1 MRHVVLSG
9 AIATGPRR
17 MVHPT
22 AAAGLVA
29 PPGRALGVAPRRLC
43 TTLCAVNLAAIAVA
57 ADQHLSLAA
66 HAQKQP
72 GQSSSPRA
80 TAHMDAIG
88 NDWNTAPAC
97 VLSTVWGTAS
107 IRDLAVEV
115 GAVPASPIRQVLTS
129 RQAGCAGRNPPRAQA
144 CGFVDNARGVA
155 HKPTGPTAAA
165 DNLNNLEIS
174 SVRTTPGSPSQAAL
188 KATRHGCY
196 DLFRRLYAGPDSRSH
211 GSTSVPVIAS
221 SHEKNEVT
229 TSPRNKRYLRAM
241 RRLCSDGGIV
251 SCGTRNHRAASFV
264 SSWRAPNGQ
273 SQPQNTARPQRNS
286 PTSVNADRIATSG
299 WPGNSPSESR
309 QRDCECRSA
318 G

>member
-43 TTLCAVNLAAIAVA
+43 TTLCAVNLAAITVA
-57 ADQHLSLAA
+57 ADQHLSSGSARTETA
-66 HAQKQP
+66 
-72 GQSSSPRA
+72 GQSSPPRA

-115 GAVPASPIRQVLTS
+115 GAVPASPIRQVLTA
-129 RQAGCAGRNPPRAQA
+129 RQAGCAGRNSPRAQA
-144 CGFVDNARGVA
+144 CGFVDNARVVA

-174 SVRTTPGSPSQAAL
+174 SVRTTPGSPSKAAL
-188 KATRHGCY
+188 LRP
-196 DLFRRLYAGPDSRSH
+196 LPPSIR
-211 GSTSVPVIAS
+211 GS
-221 SHEKNEVT
+221 
-229 TSPRNKRYLRAM
+229 
-241 RRLCSDGGIV
+241 
-251 SCGTRNHRAASFV
+251 
-264 SSWRAPNGQ
+264 
-273 SQPQNTARPQRNS
+273 
-286 PTSVNADRIATSG
+286 
-299 WPGNSPSESR
+299 
-309 QRDCECRSA
+309 
-318 G
+318 